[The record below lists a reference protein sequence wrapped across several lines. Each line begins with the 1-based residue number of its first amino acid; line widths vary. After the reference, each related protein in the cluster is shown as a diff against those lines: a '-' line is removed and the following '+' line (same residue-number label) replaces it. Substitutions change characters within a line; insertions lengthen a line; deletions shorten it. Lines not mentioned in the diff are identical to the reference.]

1 MTVIVTEDDFD
12 LSDLYAKLRTP
23 DLPPSPGAVTVFVGL
38 VREMNNDRP
47 ITSMTLEH
55 YPGMTEK
62 KLETIRDQAM
72 HRWPLTGVIIVH
84 RVGKLGPN
92 DQIVAVGAA
101 SAHRQASF
109 DAANFIMDFL
119 KTEAP
124 FWKSENTSDGA
135 NWVSARETDDKAKR
149 RW

>member
-1 MTVIVTEDDFD
+1 
-12 LSDLYAKLRTP
+12 
-23 DLPPSPGAVTVFVGL
+23 
-38 VREMNNDRP
+38 MNNNRP

-135 NWVSARETDDKAKR
+135 NWVSARETDNKAKR

>member
-38 VREMNNDRP
+38 VREMNNNRP

-135 NWVSARETDDKAKR
+135 NWVSARETDNKAKR

>member
-135 NWVSARETDDKAKR
+135 NWVSARETDKKAKR

>member
-1 MTVIVTEDDFD
+1 MTVIVTENDFD

-23 DLPPSPGAVTVFVGL
+23 DLPPSPGAVTVFIGL

-135 NWVSARETDDKAKR
+135 NWVSARETDNKAKR

>member
-23 DLPPSPGAVTVFVGL
+23 DIPPSPGAVTVFVGL
-38 VREMNNDRP
+38 VREINNNRP

-135 NWVSARETDDKAKR
+135 NWVSARETDNKAKR

>member
-1 MTVIVTEDDFD
+1 MTVIVTENDFD

-23 DLPPSPGAVTVFVGL
+23 DIPPSPGAVTVFVGL
-38 VREMNNDRP
+38 VREMNNDCP

-135 NWVSARETDDKAKR
+135 NWVSARETDNKAKR

>member
-23 DLPPSPGAVTVFVGL
+23 DIPPSPGAVTVFVGL

-135 NWVSARETDDKAKR
+135 KWVSARETDNKAKH

>member
-135 NWVSARETDDKAKR
+135 NWVSARETDNKAKR

>member
-1 MTVIVTEDDFD
+1 MTVIVTENDFD

>member
-1 MTVIVTEDDFD
+1 MTVIVTENDFD

-23 DLPPSPGAVTVFVGL
+23 DIPPSPGAVTVFVGL

-62 KLETIRDQAM
+62 KLETLRDQAM

-135 NWVSARETDDKAKR
+135 NWVSARETDNKAKR

>member
-12 LSDLYAKLRTP
+12 VADLYTKLRKP
-23 DLPPSPGAVTVFVGL
+23 DVPPSPGAVTVFIGL
-38 VREMNNDRP
+38 VREMNNDHA
-47 ITSMTLEH
+47 ITAMTLEH

-62 KLETIRDQAM
+62 QLESIRDQAM
-72 HRWPLTGVIIVH
+72 QRWPLTGAIIIH
-84 RVGKLGPN
+84 RVGKLTPN
-92 DQIVAVGAA
+92 DQIVAVGTA

-124 FWKSENTSDGA
+124 FWKSEDRCDGA
-135 NWVSARETDDKAKR
+135 EWVAARDSDDQAKT

>member
-23 DLPPSPGAVTVFVGL
+23 DLPPSPGAVTVFIGL

-135 NWVSARETDDKAKR
+135 NWVSARETDNKAKR

>member
-12 LSDLYAKLRTP
+12 LSDLYSKLRTP

-135 NWVSARETDDKAKR
+135 NWVSARETDNKAKR

>member
-12 LSDLYAKLRTP
+12 LSNLYTKLRTP

-62 KLETIRDQAM
+62 KLEAIRDQAM

>member
-1 MTVIVTEDDFD
+1 MTVIVTENDFD

-23 DLPPSPGAVTVFVGL
+23 DIPPSPGAVTVFVGL

>member
-1 MTVIVTEDDFD
+1 MTVIVTENDFD

-23 DLPPSPGAVTVFVGL
+23 DIPPSPGAVTVFVGL
-38 VREMNNDRP
+38 VREMNNNRP

-62 KLETIRDQAM
+62 KLEAIRDQAM

-135 NWVSARETDDKAKR
+135 NWVSARETDNKAKR

>member
-23 DLPPSPGAVTVFVGL
+23 DIPPSPGAVTVFVGL

-135 NWVSARETDDKAKR
+135 NWVSARETDNKAKR

>member
-1 MTVIVTEDDFD
+1 MTVIVTENDFD

-23 DLPPSPGAVTVFVGL
+23 DIPPSPGAVTVFVGL

-135 NWVSARETDDKAKR
+135 NWVSARETDNKAKH

>member
-1 MTVIVTEDDFD
+1 MTVIVTENDFD

-135 NWVSARETDDKAKR
+135 NWVSARETDNKAKR

>member
-1 MTVIVTEDDFD
+1 MTVIVTKDDFD
-12 LSDLYAKLRTP
+12 LAEIYAKLRAP
-23 DLPPSPGAVTVFVGL
+23 KSPPSPGAVTVFVGL
-38 VREMNNDRP
+38 VREMNNNRP

-55 YPGMTEK
+55 YPGMTETR
-62 KLETIRDQAM
+62 LEAIRDQAM
-72 HRWPLTGVIIVH
+72 QRWPLTGATIVH

-109 DAANFIMDFL
+109 DAANFMMDFL

-124 FWKSENTSDGA
+124 FWKSEDTGDGA
-135 NWVSARETDDKAKR
+135 EWVSARDSDDTAKR

>member
-62 KLETIRDQAM
+62 KLEAIRDKAM

-135 NWVSARETDDKAKR
+135 NWVSARETDNKAKR

>member
-1 MTVIVTEDDFD
+1 
-12 LSDLYAKLRTP
+12 
-23 DLPPSPGAVTVFVGL
+23 
-38 VREMNNDRP
+38 
-47 ITSMTLEH
+47 
-55 YPGMTEK
+55 
-62 KLETIRDQAM
+62 
-72 HRWPLTGVIIVH
+72 
-84 RVGKLGPN
+84 
-92 DQIVAVGAA
+92 VAVGAA

-135 NWVSARETDDKAKR
+135 NWVSARETDNKAKR